1 MLTVLITIFVI
12 ILILTAFLFGIVVG
26 IGFGVFTYDDSL
38 EVVTEYDYKLI
49 ELKTNVKDFIST
61 YMRDKVI
68 KELKKYSNKHNK

>member
-12 ILILTAFLFGIVVG
+12 ILILTAFSFGIVVG

-38 EVVTEYDYKLI
+38 EPVTGYDHKLI

-61 YMRDKVI
+61 YIRDNVLKQI
-68 KELKKYSNKHNK
+68 KKYFNKHNK

>member
-12 ILILTAFLFGIVVG
+12 ILILTVFSFGIVVG

-38 EVVTEYDYKLI
+38 EPVTGYDHKLI

-61 YMRDKVI
+61 YIRDNVL
-68 KELKKYSNKHNK
+68 KELKRYSNKHNK